1 MLSSRE
7 RREKTSGTQKLEI
20 LWQNK
25 STSKIGV
32 ERVSLQ
38 CSAVAEAD
46 VFQRSHG
53 MDPRFPDFQEMNL
66 RPEELFKMW
75 QELWRWIF
83 LFWVLRLLTLLWEKR
98 QLSTYGHQRC
108 CWEFKDLSF
117 CQPFSA
123 NSGNIPSQ
131 VNYVLC
137 LLIAACL
144 PGPSDHLPCAIPSAW
159 RSGTWIFSHG
169 DSYHLTTEEDTI
181 PVNHCDPEGIRP
193 SWCGLHLYFCPVLPR
208 FIKVKSNSSG
218 QIAEAILS

>member
-108 CWEFKDLSF
+108 CWEFEDLSF

-131 VNYVLC
+131 VNYGTRHFLYHPCTFVHVLYPGMPSSGSF
-137 LLIAACL
+137 CL
-144 PGPSDHLPCAIPSAW
+144 PPFLSIQLRCFLLHDSLNF
-159 RSGTWIFSHG
+159 TKKKIFFKFYNMLIDIFYISIIWWLVQ
-169 DSYHLTTEEDTI
+169 SLFA
-181 PVNHCDPEGIRP
+181 GIC
-193 SWCGLHLYFCPVLPR
+193 SLC
-208 FIKVKSNSSG
+208 I
-218 QIAEAILS
+218 